1 MNSST
6 VRSVLIAAFTI
17 AALFITL
24 GVVAS
29 KLGSAKRAVAQSQCV
44 ATIATQAATAT
55 ASAAAST
62 ASQAQADIARGNQAA
77 ADNARAQT
85 RIVTIY
91 RNLESEARHVSPDP
105 VVDACVLPAERLRI
119 WLAANAGPSTVDPAD
134 QSAAPGQPHAA
145 ASAAAATHIGRD
157 ARPGA
162 EPPSGGASVPP
173 TGGAAVRA
181 AAAPGDRAP

>member
-1 MNSST
+1 MNST
-6 VRSVLIAAFTI
+6 VRSVLIAALLI
-17 AALFITL
+17 AVLFITL

-29 KLGSAKRAVAQSQCV
+29 KLGSAERAVAQSQCV
-44 ATIATQAATAT
+44 ATTATEAATAT

-77 ADNARAQT
+77 AYNARAQN

-105 VVDACVLPAERLRI
+105 VDACVLPAERLRI
-119 WLAANAGPSTVDPAD
+119 WLAANDGPGAVDPAD
-134 QSAAPGQPHAA
+134 QSAAAGQPHAA
-145 ASAAAATHIGRD
+145 ASAAAATNIGRN
-157 ARPGA
+157 ARPGV
-162 EPPSGGASVPP
+162 EPPAGGASVPP

>member
-1 MNSST
+1 MSK
-6 VRSVLIAAFTI
+6 LYAAA
-17 AALFITL
+17 AALMLVVLVGLLISL
-24 GVVAS
+24 GLAVSRGNKQALQTGQALCAS
-29 KLGSAKRAVAQSQCV
+29 ASAS
-44 ATIATQAATAT
+44 AAAAAT

-77 ADNARAQT
+77 TDNARAQT

-105 VVDACVLPAERLRI
+105 VDACVLPAGRLRI
-119 WLAANAGPSTVDPAD
+119 WLAANAGPGTVDPAD
-134 QSAAPGQPHAA
+134 QSATPGQSHAA
-145 ASAAAATHIGRD
+145 ASAAAATDIGLD
-157 ARPGA
+157 ARSGA

-181 AAAPGDRAP
+181 AAAHGDRAP